1 MACKSIVLVMFVPNM
16 CIWKHSGEIL
26 ENWPMHGNIKSSFFR
41 STIKTDASVWLSLK
55 LGSIFMFQFWTN
67 IKSISVQCQPCL
79 KGLGFWN
86 VVPRQTQ
93 ETGIY
98 TVYESQS
105 QFLVP
110 NALKVLYLFWA
121 HFLPNKNPF
130 STCHSNSAM
139 LKLILPK

>member
-1 MACKSIVLVMFVPNM
+1 MHLKTQWGNTKSWLMVISNPAFSSPLLKWKLFFEYFQSWDQHLCFNLEPILKAFQHSVTTLLKRIRFLKCCTKANTGNLV
-16 CIWKHSGEIL
+16 
-26 ENWPMHGNIKSSFFR
+26 
-41 STIKTDASVWLSLK
+41 
-55 LGSIFMFQFWTN
+55 
-67 IKSISVQCQPCL
+67 
-79 KGLGFWN
+79 
-86 VVPRQTQ
+86 
-93 ETGIY
+93 Y